1 MAPNSEK
8 TNDTVVI
15 HIDKKMYKV
24 EETALTGAQLRA
36 LPDPDIASKYEL
48 VLQVPGGDDRQ
59 IADDDSVELSNGMHF
74 FSVPKNLDAGC
85 R

>member
-1 MAPNSEK
+1 MPK
-8 TNDTVVI
+8 NDNVI

-24 EETALTGAQLRA
+24 QEDQLTGAALRA
-36 LPDPDIASKYEL
+36 LPDPDIASNYEL

-59 IADDDSVELSNGMHF
+59 IADDELVTLKNGMHF

-85 R
+85 K